1 MGDTNY
7 FSGIVKI
14 LENPVQ
20 KINKNG
26 TIVTKLRVELPQI
39 RKSRMVCL
47 VFWGNLAN
55 TVKDYYQINDYIL
68 VEGYLSV
75 QNQKKF
81 DFETRL
87 PKISRPRIL
96 EIGKTIKR
104 KLEIR
109 HSANF

>member
-20 KINKNG
+20 KINKND
-26 TIVTKLRVELPQI
+26 TIVTKIRVELPQI
-39 RKSRMVCL
+39 RKSRIVCL

-81 DFETRL
+81 DFETRNY
-87 PKISRPRIL
+87 RPTTITIL
-96 EIGKTIKR
+96 KVSPLLLQSNRNITGT
-104 KLEIR
+104 
-109 HSANF
+109 